1 MPDYAS
7 EFSNLNVH
15 NVLAAISY
23 VSKHAFYFFFP
34 LLEHVP
40 AQGGERNAKGL
51 LKRRSLEKIK
61 FLQQFWST
69 AAVGAGTVFMWG
81 GAAPS
86 GFSVEWCERALEVF
100 CGGGG
105 RERCHLL
112 NPVDVQAACYEC
124 KHV

>member
-1 MPDYAS
+1 MVIEANFIEVLYMKYARLRLWVQQS
-7 EFSNLNVH
+7 NVH

-23 VSKHAFYFFFP
+23 VSKHAFFFP
-34 LLEHVP
+34 PLLKHVP

-69 AAVGAGTVFMWG
+69 AARGCRIVFMWG

-86 GFSVEWCERALEVF
+86 GFSV
-100 CGGGG
+100 
-105 RERCHLL
+105 
-112 NPVDVQAACYEC
+112 
-124 KHV
+124 